1 MPLLQ
6 KNQRATQVLAP
17 TTPPTPPEKTAVE
30 ITTRE
35 AVVILSYAADATVKS
50 VVYTARFP
58 DQTVRTLPAADF
70 WLACEL
76 IAAPVLYEPQVPRH
90 IGAL

>member
-6 KNQRATQVLAP
+6 KNQRATQVLTP
-17 TTPPTPPEKTAVE
+17 LTPPTAPEKTATE
-30 ITTRE
+30 ITTHE
-35 AVVILSYAADATVKS
+35 AVVILSYTSDATAKS
-50 VVYTARFP
+50 AVYTARFP
-58 DQTVRTLPAADF
+58 DQTVRTLPAVDF

-76 IAAPVLYEPQVPRH
+76 IAAPVLYGPQVLRH

>member
-1 MPLLQ
+1 MPVIL
-6 KNQRATQVLAP
+6 KKQRATQALAP
-17 TTPPTPPEKTAVE
+17 ITPPTPPEKTAVE
-30 ITTRE
+30 ITTHE
-35 AVVILSYAADATVKS
+35 AVVILSYAADAMAKS

-76 IAAPVLYEPQVPRH
+76 IAAPVLYEPQVLRH